1 MKIIITGSHFTPA
14 QAVIKELLSRDNFE
28 VVYIGRN
35 RTMEGDPTPSV
46 ESGVIPKLGIK
57 FINLNTGR
65 WQRHFT
71 RFSILSI
78 LKIPWGFLEAFLIL
92 LREKPDLVVSFG
104 GYIGVPV
111 VIAAWLLSIPI
122 IVHEQTLVSGIANT
136 VSSWFAT
143 KIAVSFDNPYDF
155 PRNKILVTGNPLRAE
170 ILTSTTKPSIRI
182 ANFFEQAKRHNTP
195 VLFVTGGNQ
204 GSHAINSS
212 IFEKLASLTK
222 DFFVIHQTGD
232 SKYHDFSIAE
242 NLAKDNDRYLVSRF
256 FEAMDMGYI
265 LKHASLGI
273 SRAGINTL
281 LEIAW
286 VGLPT
291 LIIPLPSANKDEQ
304 KVNARFFES
313 KGAGEVLEEKDLSG
327 KSLNEKII
335 EMKNNLPMLA
345 EKASSAKSVVLE
357 NAEKRLIQEIYILVS

>member
-1 MKIIITGSHFTPA
+1 
-14 QAVIKELLSRDNFE
+14 
-28 VVYIGRN
+28 
-35 RTMEGDPTPSV
+35 
-46 ESGVIPKLGIK
+46 
-57 FINLNTGR
+57 
-65 WQRHFT
+65 
-71 RFSILSI
+71 
-78 LKIPWGFLEAFLIL
+78 KIPWGFLEAFLIL

>member
-1 MKIIITGSHFTPA
+1 M
-14 QAVIKELLSRDNFE
+14 
-28 VVYIGRN
+28 
-35 RTMEGDPTPSV
+35 
-46 ESGVIPKLGIK
+46 
-57 FINLNTGR
+57 
-65 WQRHFT
+65 
-71 RFSILSI
+71 
-78 LKIPWGFLEAFLIL
+78 
-92 LREKPDLVVSFG
+92 
-104 GYIGVPV
+104 
-111 VIAAWLLSIPI
+111 
-122 IVHEQTLVSGIANT
+122 
-136 VSSWFAT
+136 
-143 KIAVSFDNPYDF
+143 
-155 PRNKILVTGNPLRAE
+155 
-170 ILTSTTKPSIRI
+170 
-182 ANFFEQAKRHNTP
+182 
-195 VLFVTGGNQ
+195 
-204 GSHAINSS
+204 
-212 IFEKLASLTK
+212 
-222 DFFVIHQTGD
+222 IHQTGD